1 MEDTQ
6 QDDILDGV
14 LLDITQRPTQH
25 ANERAEKK
33 QKIVRVKLLHM

>member
-14 LLDITQRPTQH
+14 LLNITQRPIQH
-25 ANERAEKK
+25 ANERAGKK
-33 QKIVRVKLLHM
+33 QKIVRVELFHI